1 VSLDLPEW
9 LVDIGLP
16 QYVEIFLSQDFD
28 GPGLASLTDAD
39 LRELGIAAMGHRKT
53 ILREAAKLALPQA
66 LVSEPDQV
74 RSAAPLLPVQP
85 MPRDRV
91 FLSYGHDPACVEI
104 VQRIRLD
111 LQAAGWEPWV
121 DDKGIRFGDDWR
133 REITKGI
140 QESQHVL
147 AFLSQ
152 HSTRKPGVCRQ
163 EVAIALGPRKGH
175 VYTVL
180 VEPLERV
187 SPPLIVSHMQWLDMQ
202 EWQKLKV
209 NDPAAYEALYRKS
222 LAEILRVL
230 ERNEPFAGDIELL
243 QRWLDPL
250 DGTADMLAAEE
261 GFTGRRWLLDGLVE
275 QPAWKTDDGS
285 EVLSTEAGSGNPAF
299 AGEADQVSPTA
310 PIGEIERWRTSGS
323 PNRVFWISAGPG
335 WGKSAVAARL
345 AHAARGRVM
354 AVHYCRYNK
363 PGTRD
368 ARQVVRTLAF
378 QMATQLGD
386 YREMLVRQ
394 AQQGTAL
401 AELNAMEL
409 FDKLLANPLAHELGG
424 GRGAHDRHL
433 IVLDALDETLEDD
446 QSELLNLVA
455 GEFGK
460 LPPWLGLVVT
470 SRPEAL
476 VLRQLSAFGVQH
488 QSEDDPRNL
497 QDLRAY
503 VDFWLKG
510 VALEP
515 AQREQALSAVVQA
528 SEGMFLYV
536 RQLREAVNSGAVP
549 PAQLTDPGSLPK
561 GLAGLYE
568 RWLLHR
574 FKDDNG
580 QKAYDAWQRPLLE
593 LMLAA
598 REPLPLTL
606 AHAVLGWGAY
616 GEDNALEPL
625 GTLCSQQG
633 GTVSLFHKSLAD
645 WLSKREESGRR
656 FHVSTAQGHQRLATG
671 LWNAYTQWREA
682 GAHLQ
687 GRTGWQPLGEPG
699 EAYAMRHLPA
709 HLKAVDLLAEL
720 EQTLTDFAFAMKRC
734 AVGAIEAL
742 LKDYR
747 DKDLRFQP
755 NDPVGMWARLILKNA
770 HLLRRAHEG
779 WPTQNLLWQI
789 AAEYADNCPITAA
802 AEQFLNGMPTDGKQ
816 TFLRRKVRP
825 RNPPA
830 EDGLQSVIEIGDACW
845 YASAE
850 IKLLILSPSQ
860 ALLLGGGQSLQLD
873 LEIGTLHDLELEDL
887 ADALSISDDRYAT
900 WTHQG
905 VFSLHD
911 TQSGRVVIEFDLH
924 AKRRRHR
931 AASSKHL
938 PRAAYPFPDVSDT
951 SSSDCAVGE
960 FNQSAYAPT
969 LVKRIG
975 SRHMAVCTPDRIFVI
990 DFRADSIATELRLS
1004 YPVEGLVSNG
1014 RGRVF
1019 FWQGLEKDPGL
1030 FDIGDDH
1037 FSRVTTE
1044 FESANLDGA
1053 FFANLHTV
1061 VFWSAGDICIYNLNN
1076 RSAEYIQVESAC
1088 PDEQDGDE
1096 ILLQVL
1102 AHPTR
1107 AEILVRSHLKIIRY
1121 AIDGNFI
1128 SEVFCPNYYRDDD
1141 FQGFAIREDDSFVA
1155 WDASAT
1161 EDFLWSSGPNDAAIV
1176 GEDAAPR
1183 TWKLLAWSGL
1193 WQQVLFIDPS
1203 GIPRLLDIPIGID
1216 AVSGIFSQLD
1226 GDRVVYFDS
1235 REGRLLIFGIPA
1247 LYQATELVASSNIIR
1262 DPWLTEQGRVAYLN
1276 QEGDLCILFKD
1287 KPEVEHVVFGM
1298 SVRPEELLIGRD
1310 QIAIRLGD
1318 SAYLYDFS
1326 GVLIWRKRVGR
1337 VKQLI
1342 PALFGMLI
1350 SWDTRRICLWRDRDV
1365 EPTLLRGMND
1375 HLEDDPISGTAVSPC
1390 GQVVAA
1396 WNRLGEVHVWYVA
1409 APTSPRVAGIFEK
1422 ISRIAVCLSDE
1433 AVVIAV
1439 QLSDG
1444 LVKVIEQDRLIAAKS
1459 FPPDSL
1465 IGLEMRVGELVV
1477 VFREETRWSPHS
1489 NTIACSTHHYEIE
1502 RQDRAILLA
1511 GPDCYAEWH
1520 CTFHIDWA
1528 LPIGDRHLFVV
1539 SQGHGEI
1546 LNLVSS

>member
-1 VSLDLPEW
+1 
-9 LVDIGLP
+9 
-16 QYVEIFLSQDFD
+16 
-28 GPGLASLTDAD
+28 
-39 LRELGIAAMGHRKT
+39 M
-53 ILREAAKLALPQA
+53 
-66 LVSEPDQV
+66 
-74 RSAAPLLPVQP
+74 
-85 MPRDRV
+85 
-91 FLSYGHDPACVEI
+91 
-104 VQRIRLD
+104 
-111 LQAAGWEPWV
+111 
-121 DDKGIRFGDDWR
+121 
-133 REITKGI
+133 
-140 QESQHVL
+140 L

-202 EWQKLKV
+202 RWQELKV

-250 DGTADMLAAEE
+250 DGTTDMLAAEE

-285 EVLSTEAGSGNPAF
+285 EFLSTEAGSGKPAF
-299 AGEADQVSPTA
+299 AGEADQVSLTA
-310 PIGEIERWRTSGS
+310 PVGEIERWRTSGS

-354 AVHYCRYNK
+354 AVHFCRYNK

-386 YREMLVRQ
+386 YRELLVRQ
-394 AQQGTAL
+394 AKQGTAL
-401 AELNAMEL
+401 AELNALEL

-424 GRGAHDRHL
+424 ERGAHDRHL

-470 SRPEAL
+470 SRPEAP
-476 VLRQLSAFGVQH
+476 VLRQLGAFGVQH

-503 VDFWLKG
+503 LDFWLQG

-536 RQLREAVNSGAVP
+536 HQLREAVNSGAVP
-549 PAQLTDPGSLPK
+549 PSQLTDPGSLPK

-568 RWLLHR
+568 RWFQAR
-574 FKDDNG
+574 FKDDKG
-580 QKAYDAWQRPLLE
+580 QTAYDAWQRPLLE

-598 REPLPLTL
+598 RDPLPVAL
-606 AHAVLGWGAY
+606 AHAVLGWGHYDEA
-616 GEDNALEPL
+616 NALEPL

-633 GTVSLFHKSLAD
+633 GTISLFHKSLAD
-645 WLSKREESGRR
+645 WLSKREDSGRR
-656 FHVSTAQGHQRLATG
+656 FYVSTAQGHQRLATG
-671 LWNAYTQWREA
+671 LWDAYKLWRDA

-687 GRTGWQPLGEPG
+687 VRTGWQPLGEPG

-742 LKDYR
+742 LNDYR
-747 DKDLRFQP
+747 DKDLRFHP

-770 HLLRRAHEG
+770 HLLRRANEG
-779 WPTQNLLWQI
+779 WPSQNILWQI
-789 AAEYADNCPITAA
+789 AAEYAENCPITVA
-802 AEQFLNGMPTDGKQ
+802 AEQFLDGMPPDGMR
-816 TFLRRKVRP
+816 TFLRRRVRP
-825 RNPPA
+825 LNPPA
-830 EDGLQSVIEIGDACW
+830 EDGLQSIIEIGN
-845 YASAE
+845 SLLNTTAE
-850 IKLLILSPSQ
+850 NRLLTLSPSRALILSRGQ
-860 ALLLGGGQSLQLD
+860 ALQVD
-873 LEIGTLHDLELEDL
+873 LENGTLHDLELEDL
-887 ADALSISDDRYAT
+887 LDALSISDERYVT

-905 VFSLHD
+905 TFSVRE
-911 TQSGRVVIEFDLH
+911 TQSGRAVIEFDLH
-924 AKRRRHR
+924 AERRR
-931 AASSKHL
+931 
-938 PRAAYPFPDVSDT
+938 PRAANSKHHFESKVHPW
-951 SSSDCAVGE
+951 
-960 FNQSAYAPT
+960 NQGVYAPT
-969 LVKRIG
+969 LVDRIG
-975 SRHMAVCTPDRIFVI
+975 SSHIAVCTPDRVFVI
-990 DFRADSIATELRLS
+990 DFHSGTISTKLRLS
-1004 YPVEGLVSNG
+1004 YSVDGLVSNG
-1014 RGRVF
+1014 HGSVF
-1019 FWQGLEKDPGL
+1019 FWQDLEKEPAV

-1037 FSRVTTE
+1037 FSRVATE
-1044 FESANLDGA
+1044 FQSADLDGA
-1053 FFANLHTV
+1053 FFANRHTV
-1061 VFWSAGDICIYNLNN
+1061 VFWSHNDICIYNLNS
-1076 RSAEYIQVESAC
+1076 RSAEYIEVGSAQ
-1088 PDEQDGDE
+1088 PDLQDIDE
-1096 ILLQVL
+1096 ILLQVQ

-1107 AEILVRSHLKIIRY
+1107 AEILVRSHQRIARY
-1121 AIDGNFI
+1121 SLDGTCI
-1128 SEVFCPNYYRDDD
+1128 SEVFCPLNYYGND
-1141 FQGFAIREDDSFVA
+1141 FQGFAIREDDSFVT

-1161 EDFLWSSGPNDAAIV
+1161 EDFLWSSGSNDAAIV
-1176 GEDAAPR
+1176 GVDAEPKA
-1183 TWKLLAWSGL
+1183 WKLIAWSGA
-1193 WQQVLFIDPS
+1193 WNQVLFIDPN
-1203 GIPRLLDIPIGID
+1203 GIPRLFDVPTRTD
-1216 AVSGIFSQLD
+1216 ALSGMISQLD
-1226 GDRVVYFDS
+1226 EDRIVYFDS
-1235 REGRLLIFGIPA
+1235 SEGRLLIFGIQE
-1247 LYQATELVASSNIIR
+1247 LYQSTELASSSIIIWN
-1262 DPWLTEQGRVAYLN
+1262 PWLTEQGRLAYLS

-1287 KPEVEHVVFGM
+1287 KPEVEHVIYGM
-1298 SVRPEELLIGRD
+1298 SVRPEELLVGRE
-1310 QIAIRLGD
+1310 QIAVRCD
-1318 SAYLYDFS
+1318 EYAYLYDFS
-1326 GVLIWRKRVGR
+1326 GVLRWRKRVGR

-1342 PALFGMLI
+1342 PAVIGMLI
-1350 SWDTRRICLWRDRDV
+1350 SWDSRRICLWRDRDL
-1365 EPTLLRGMND
+1365 EPTLLMGMND
-1375 HLEDDPISGTAVSPC
+1375 HLEDDPISGITVSPC
-1390 GQVVAA
+1390 GQVVTA
-1396 WNRLGEVHVWYVA
+1396 WNRYGEVYFWHVA
-1409 APTSPRVAGIFEK
+1409 TPTSPRVAGVFEK
-1422 ISRIAVCLSDE
+1422 ISRLAVCLSDE

-1439 QLSDG
+1439 QLSNG
-1444 LVKVIEQDRLIAAKS
+1444 VVQVINADRLIAAKS

-1465 IGLEMRVGELVV
+1465 IGLEFKGGELIV

-1489 NTIACSTHHYEIE
+1489 NAIACSTPFYEIE
-1502 RQDRAILLA
+1502 LQDRAVLLT
-1511 GPDCYAEWH
+1511 GPDIYAEWH
-1520 CTFHIDWA
+1520 SSFDIDWA
-1528 LPIGDRHLFVV
+1528 SPIGDRHVFVV